1 MYKDY
6 IDIAKKNGKKIFMHS
21 DGYIIDIIPDLIE
34 LGLDAL
40 NCQIFCMGAENPAK
54 FKGKITFWG
63 EIDRQHLLPYGSE
76 TDIENAVKSVYEN
89 LWQDGGC
96 ISQCEFGIGAKPE
109 NVMAVYRAWENIRNH

>member
-54 FKGKITFWG
+54 FKEK
-63 EIDRQHLLPYGSE
+63 
-76 TDIENAVKSVYEN
+76 
-89 LWQDGGC
+89 
-96 ISQCEFGIGAKPE
+96 
-109 NVMAVYRAWENIRNH
+109 